1 VANVTA
7 KRGILI
13 IIVILALVIPAC
25 SRVGSP
31 ANTVSTT
38 EPVATLAVASTE
50 EPTPKPTL
58 PAGGLPSPARTEPA
72 ITPTEKPAESF
83 GTIPKNFFVSDDV
96 WNTSSI
102 LRKADGTPFGGI
114 GFSDIAVGTKL
125 YAPIGGYTTIFT
137 VNTSSG
143 AEYTAIALAED
154 ADWTSDNLV
163 GRYLVFRADG
173 LDVLANEAS
182 KGEAFAEV
190 RENGEIY
197 SGSYDRKTVLAVN
210 LDAEWAEM
218 IDSSIEDAGFYM
230 ASAIKEIEL
239 K

>member
-1 VANVTA
+1 MKTNRV
-7 KRGILI
+7 ILI
-13 IIVILALVIPAC
+13 AVIILIAAAIIGLFAFFYFRNPKSLTTTPSEIISGENIGVESLPENG
-25 SRVGSP
+25 GSP
-31 ANTVSTT
+31 LS
-38 EPVATLAVASTE
+38 LGDC
-50 EPTPKPTL
+50 L
-58 PAGGLPSPARTEPA
+58 
-72 ITPTEKPAESF
+72 I
-83 GTIPKNFFVSDDV
+83 VSDQDCG
-96 WNTSSI
+96 NSSI

-154 ADWTSDNLV
+154 ANWTSDNLV

-173 LDVLANEAS
+173 LDVLTNEVL

-230 ASAIKEIEL
+230 ASAIEKIEL
-239 K
+239 E